1 MNGFISV
8 AEVRAEPKQPGF
20 ITVHT
25 MVAQLPVQC
34 RTFLGMEPWVH
45 TTYYKLAI
53 EYDNDNPYKYVDLYV
68 TWTP

>member
-25 MVAQLPVQC
+25 YGSTVTGTMPYLSGYGTV
-34 RTFLGMEPWVH
+34 G
-45 TTYYKLAI
+45 TYYKLAI

>member
-25 MVAQLPVQC
+25 MVAQLPVQY
-34 RTFLGMEPWVH
+34 RTFLGIVLSDIFNSRAMVGIAGQH
-45 TTYYKLAI
+45 TPFLLAL
-53 EYDNDNPYKYVDLYV
+53 PRK
-68 TWTP
+68 